1 MFADGI
7 GKWVLP
13 PCCHANTLDGCA
25 KIEICTGCLHLF
37 YSCSAPSASNGR
49 SPGGAE
55 DSSASFEWRS
65 PDEAVTRPFE
75 GDLAAAVSVAS
86 EYDLC
91 LSGDA
96 LHHLHQQGLD
106 TIYVPLTQVHS
117 SRAYSIAP

>member
-1 MFADGI
+1 M
-7 GKWVLP
+7 
-13 PCCHANTLDGCA
+13 
-25 KIEICTGCLHLF
+25 
-37 YSCSAPSASNGR
+37 
-49 SPGGAE
+49 
-55 DSSASFEWRS
+55 
-65 PDEAVTRPFE
+65 TRPFE

-117 SRAYSIAP
+117 SRLFHCTIATCVTLCDLSVAPLTSASTLSLQHAFYQY

>member
-1 MFADGI
+1 MYWQSGFLASLLPCQYFGWLCPI
-7 GKWVLP
+7 G
-13 PCCHANTLDGCA
+13 
-25 KIEICTGCLHLF
+25 ICTGCLDLF
-37 YSCSAPSASNGR
+37 YSCSAPSVSNGR

-106 TIYVPLTQVHS
+106 TIYVPLTQVRC
-117 SRAYSIAP
+117 SRAYSLAP